1 METQREDEK
10 NKLLDQ
16 ISRLTG
22 RVETL
27 EKEAEDNEVRQSS
40 LLQDLEKQG
49 RVATKNLQKY

>member
-49 RVATKNLQKY
+49 RVAT